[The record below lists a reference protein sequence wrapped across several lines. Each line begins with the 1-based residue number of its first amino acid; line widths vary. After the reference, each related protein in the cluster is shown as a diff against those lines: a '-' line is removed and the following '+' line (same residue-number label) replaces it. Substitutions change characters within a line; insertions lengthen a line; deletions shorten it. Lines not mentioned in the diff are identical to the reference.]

1 MLVEKAIKHF
11 QDEEGNELDDVI
23 EFGKSIVTK
32 GGTFRERENV
42 KVVTEKGDVFE
53 GMLFKVSTLAP
64 SSPKELVILDEHG
77 VKHVIKYCDIVEKD
91 GLTLIQDEDSEEN
104 EDD

>member
-1 MLVEKAIKHF
+1 
-11 QDEEGNELDDVI
+11 
-23 EFGKSIVTK
+23 
-32 GGTFRERENV
+32 
-42 KVVTEKGDVFE
+42 
-53 GMLFKVSTLAP
+53 MLFKVSTLAP